1 MGSSAS
7 LKSRLKL
14 LRDWRELKKRECG
27 DLSAKSSSKMR
38 MRRLVGE
45 SGEEDVV
52 KKGRIVRR
60 RRRFMAILEWMWGL
74 DF

>member
-1 MGSSAS
+1 M
-7 LKSRLKL
+7 
-14 LRDWRELKKRECG
+14 KKRECG

-52 KKGRIVRR
+52 EKGRIVRR
-60 RRRFMAILEWMWGL
+60 RRRFMSILEVMGFRL
-74 DF
+74 

>member
-14 LRDWRELKKRECG
+14 LRDWRELKKRCG
-27 DLSAKSSSKMR
+27 ELSAKSSSKMR

-60 RRRFMAILEWMWGL
+60 RRRFMAILEVMGFRL
-74 DF
+74 

>member
-1 MGSSAS
+1 
-7 LKSRLKL
+7 
-14 LRDWRELKKRECG
+14 
-27 DLSAKSSSKMR
+27 

-60 RRRFMAILEWMWGL
+60 RRRFMAILEVMGFRL
-74 DF
+74 